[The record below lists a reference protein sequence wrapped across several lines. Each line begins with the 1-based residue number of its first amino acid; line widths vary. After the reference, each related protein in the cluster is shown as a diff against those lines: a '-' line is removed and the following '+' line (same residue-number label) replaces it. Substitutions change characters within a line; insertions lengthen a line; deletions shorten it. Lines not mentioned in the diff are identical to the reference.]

1 MYNLDQGRN
10 MKFHIFVGLLCVLP
24 LGYASAAALERS
36 GQSVHALLEKGNY
49 AEVALLHVDTNIS
62 GQVQHQQNIAEL
74 GVQDF
79 STGNLVNNQHFIQ
92 AALKLQP
99 HPQISVALLF
109 DQPYFVDV
117 DYHYSPILSGEPLPI
132 ENADIKFDSRNITAL
147 IGYQPT
153 QHWNL
158 FTGLSYQ
165 SFSGDLKIGTQVDYT
180 FFDYH
185 AHFPKDHAWG
195 WLADVSYQIPEYAFN
210 TAITYRAKIKHR
222 TNASESFW
230 GFPLEI
236 APQQATEIQTPE
248 SVNLDFHTGLPAQNF
263 LYGSLRWVNWQDF
276 KIQPTQFAAILQ
288 SEGLGNQFNLI
299 DYQKNQWSTRLGVAH
314 QWSSKWITAVEGLW
328 DTGAGNPASSLNP
341 VDGYVG
347 VGTGAVY
354 HFNSKTFMIAGL
366 HYLHFTKP
374 DTTQPQSLI
383 TQISS
388 FSSLEQRDAWVYHL
402 KLAHRF

>member
-1 MYNLDQGRN
+1 
-10 MKFHIFVGLLCVLP
+10 MKFHIFVGLLYVLP
-24 LGYASAAALERS
+24 LSYASAAALERS
-36 GQSVHALLEKGNY
+36 AQSVHALFEKGNY
-49 AEVALLHVDTNIS
+49 AEVALLQVDPNIS
-62 GQVQHQQNIAEL
+62 GQVQHQQNSTESDI
-74 GVQDF
+74 QFF
-79 STGNLVNNQHFIQ
+79 SAGNLVNHQHFIQ

-117 DYHYSPILSGEPLPI
+117 DYQIGSTQSNELLFSET
-132 ENADIKFDSRNITAL
+132 ADIKFDSRNITAL

-158 FTGLSYQ
+158 FTGLSNQ
-165 SFSGDLKIGTQVDYT
+165 SFSGDLKIAIYNKYAAIPFG
-180 FFDYH
+180 DYH
-185 AHFPKDHAWG
+185 VHFPKDHAWG
-195 WLADVSYQIPEYAFN
+195 WLAGVSYQIPEYAFN
-210 TAITYRAKIKHR
+210 TAITYRAKIKHS
-222 TNASESFW
+222 TNASETAW

-236 APQQATEIQTPE
+236 APQQATEIETPE

-314 QWSSKWITAVEGLW
+314 QWSPKWITAVEGLW
-328 DTGAGNPASSLNP
+328 DSGAGNPASSLNP

-354 HFNSKTFMIAGL
+354 HFTPKTFMIAGL

-374 DTTQPQSLI
+374 DTVQPQSLI

>member
-1 MYNLDQGRN
+1 
-10 MKFHIFVGLLCVLP
+10 MKFHIFVGLLYVLP
-24 LGYASAAALERS
+24 LNYTSAAALERS
-36 GQSVHALLEKGNY
+36 GQSVHALFEKGNY
-49 AEVALLHVDTNIS
+49 AEVALLQVDPNIS

-153 QHWNL
+153 QNWNL

-195 WLADVSYQIPEYAFN
+195 WLAGLSYQIPEYAFN
-210 TAITYRAKIKHR
+210 TAITYRSKIKHS
-222 TNASESFW
+222 TNASESIW

-236 APQQATEIQTPE
+236 APQQATEIETPE

-299 DYQKNQWSTRLGVAH
+299 DYQKNQWSTRLGFAH
-314 QWSSKWITAVEGLW
+314 QWSPKWITAVEGLW
-328 DTGAGNPASSLNP
+328 DSGAGNPASSLNP

-354 HFNSKTFMIAGL
+354 HFNPKTFMIAGL

-388 FSSLEQRDAWVYHL
+388 FSSLKQRDAWVYHL